1 VVLLVSISK
10 RARVCCCVLLRTNY
24 NFQPQRFEHLAF
36 SVLVCDVGTQHFALA
51 LLDYN
56 TQRRFDYLTQLVPS
70 EFIADELLESIQKD
84 LFCF

>member
-1 VVLLVSISK
+1 
-10 RARVCCCVLLRTNY
+10 
-24 NFQPQRFEHLAF
+24 
-36 SVLVCDVGTQHFALA
+36 VCDVGTQHFALA